1 MIARVLSWLTW
12 GAQDEH
18 TEMSQESLKQAHYD
32 YKMGGIN
39 VVIRG
44 FWLLF
49 PAFVFFLALGCSNTK
64 AIGIENK
71 YKSLLGV
78 KIQKAYWHPAFDDI
92 ACRHMDPREF
102 DYRSIHFGM
111 SYSEFVASVGSPSI
125 DWKLDFPIGDGRSW
139 KKDQQTFNLHWV
151 KESEALDKYLRKQFG
166 RRSLVHN
173 LSKAESVLSTLETI
187 GTRFVF
193 SASLPSLLFY
203 FIEIKM
209 PGFNKLDSVTIL
221 NQFYDLYASPAGFQ
235 VGLVPFLSSKNK
247 FIWRS
252 YRKDI
257 SRVNRIQDFNRII
270 EEQEE
275 KARKE
280 LQKILEQQD

>member
-102 DYRSIHFGM
+102 DYRSNHLKL
-111 SYSEFVASVGSPSI
+111 YSTAFTGS
-125 DWKLDFPIGDGRSW
+125 
-139 KKDQQTFNLHWV
+139 
-151 KESEALDKYLRKQFG
+151 
-166 RRSLVHN
+166 
-173 LSKAESVLSTLETI
+173 SKVTTI
-187 GTRFVF
+187 GWPLPTKPN
-193 SASLPSLLFY
+193 SLGETL
-203 FIEIKM
+203 
-209 PGFNKLDSVTIL
+209 
-221 NQFYDLYASPAGFQ
+221 
-235 VGLVPFLSSKNK
+235 
-247 FIWRS
+247 
-252 YRKDI
+252 
-257 SRVNRIQDFNRII
+257 
-270 EEQEE
+270 
-275 KARKE
+275 
-280 LQKILEQQD
+280 